1 MAGGP
6 GQTGGMDD
14 AAFLAALRRESD
26 ALSAAAR
33 GHLDAAIPA
42 VEDWTVGEVVAHVGQ
57 GAQWAVHL
65 VRDGM
70 DATEALLALPPDPD
84 TAELGEE
91 GLLAW
96 FDARTDE
103 LCTALE
109 AAGPDSPCWTFSGE
123 GPARAWW
130 RRRAQETAIH
140 RWDVAG
146 AAGAASPIDRDLAL
160 DGIDEVFELFVP
172 RLGDRLAGD
181 GRSLHL
187 HATDDGLPDGA
198 GEWTIVF
205 TAEGPTCERG
215 HAKGDAAARGSASDL
230 LLLLWNRVPPS
241 RLEVFG
247 DATVLDFWAARARI

>member
-1 MAGGP
+1 
-6 GQTGGMDD
+6 MDD
-14 AAFLAALRRESD
+14 AALLAALRRESD

-33 GHLDAAIPA
+33 GHLGAPIPA

-65 VRDGM
+65 VRDAM
-70 DATEALLALPPDPD
+70 DATAALLALPPDPD
-84 TAELGEE
+84 ADALGEE
-91 GLLAW
+91 GLLEW

-103 LCTALE
+103 LCATLE
-109 AAGPDSPCWTFSGE
+109 AAGPDAPCWTFAGP

-130 RRRAQETAIH
+130 RRRAHETAIH

-146 AAGAASPIDRDLAL
+146 AAGAPSPVDRDLAL

-187 HATDDGLPDGA
+187 HATDDGRPDGA
-198 GEWTIVF
+198 GEWTITF
-205 TAEGPTCERG
+205 STDGPTAERG
-215 HAKGDAAARGSASDL
+215 HAKGDAAVRGSASDL
-230 LLLLWNRVPPS
+230 LLLLWNRVPAS

-247 DATVLDFWAARARI
+247 DATVLDFWAERARI

>member
-1 MAGGP
+1 MK
-6 GQTGGMDD
+6 GMDD
-14 AAFLAALRRESD
+14 AAFLVALRRESD

-33 GHLDAAIPA
+33 GHLGAAIPA
-42 VEDWTVGEVVAHVGQ
+42 VEDWAVGEVVTHVGQ
-57 GAQWAVHL
+57 GARWAVHL

-84 TAELGEE
+84 PDEIGED

-96 FDARTDE
+96 FDGCTDE

-109 AAGPDSPCWTFSGE
+109 AAGPDATCWTFTGA
-123 GPARAWW
+123 GAARNWW

-146 AAGAASPIDRDLAL
+146 AAGAATPIERDLAL

-181 GRSLHL
+181 GRTLHL
-187 HATDDGLPDGA
+187 HATDDGVPEGA
-198 GEWTIVF
+198 GEWTIGF
-205 TAEGPTCERG
+205 TPDGPICERG
-215 HAKGDAAARGSASDL
+215 HAKGDAAVRGSASDL

-247 DATVLDFWAARARI
+247 DAGVLDFWAERARI